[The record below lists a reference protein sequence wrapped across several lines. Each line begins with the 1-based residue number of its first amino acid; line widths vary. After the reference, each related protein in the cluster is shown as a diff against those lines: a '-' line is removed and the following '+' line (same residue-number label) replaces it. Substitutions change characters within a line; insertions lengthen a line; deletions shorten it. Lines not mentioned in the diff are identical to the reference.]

1 MNPISRLTGAKLE
14 LRAQNL
20 PLQFN
25 MSTVAGLGDLVEDEF
40 LPTPL
45 PMEVGADILFG
56 IDLRVSHLLVDLGW
70 VDFDLGVPPSC
81 LAA

>member
-1 MNPISRLTGAKLE
+1 MAPDHADIKSLTSLGKQSDSATQLRAAISRLTEAKLE

-25 MSTVAGLGDLVEDEF
+25 MSTVTGLGDLVEDEF

-45 PMEVGADILFG
+45 PMAVGG
-56 IDLRVSHLLVDLGW
+56 
-70 VDFDLGVPPSC
+70 C
-81 LAA
+81 

>member
-1 MNPISRLTGAKLE
+1 MSYLKGVHNATISTFRILSRLTGAKLE

-25 MSTVAGLGDLVEDEF
+25 MSTVTGLGDLVEDEF

-45 PMEVGADILFG
+45 PMEVGYLFG
-56 IDLRVSHLLVDLGW
+56 SNLQV
-70 VDFDLGVPPSC
+70 
-81 LAA
+81 A

>member
-1 MNPISRLTGAKLE
+1 MFRLTGAKLE

-25 MSTVAGLGDLVEDEF
+25 MSTVTGLGDLVEDEF

-45 PMEVGADILFG
+45 PMEVGYLFG
-56 IDLRVSHLLVDLGW
+56 SNLQV
-70 VDFDLGVPPSC
+70 
-81 LAA
+81 A

>member
-1 MNPISRLTGAKLE
+1 MTAFSHESIHGVKRATLSHSRLTGAKLE

-25 MSTVAGLGDLVEDEF
+25 MSTLTGLGDLVEDEF

-45 PMEVGADILFG
+45 PMEVGYYFL
-56 IDLRVSHLLVDLGW
+56 
-70 VDFDLGVPPSC
+70 
-81 LAA
+81 